1 MYALIENGEITRIN
15 IDFPAVVNGVRF
27 TAGSTLQDVLAN
39 GLVPIVGDEPA
50 YNPERQRL
58 AGPQYVV
65 QGQQVNRVFTVE
77 AIPDEEKAGQVRSER
92 NTKLAA
98 TDWTQGKDIPD
109 NVSSTWAAYRQ
120 ALRNVPAQAGFPW
133 EVTWP
138 TQPE

>member
-1 MYALIENGEITRIN
+1 MYALIENGEITGYN
-15 IDFPAVVNGVRF
+15 IDFPAVVNGVSF
-27 TAGSTLQDVLAN
+27 SKDSTLEDALAN

-50 YNPERQRL
+50 YDYERQRL

-77 AIPDEEKAGQVRSER
+77 QIPDEEKAGQVRADR
-92 NTKLAA
+92 NSKLAA

-120 ALRNVPAQAGFPW
+120 ALRDVPAQAGFPW